1 MHEAGAKK
9 TGAGGA
15 IGLGRGTRGPVVQ
28 NLDWRRALSLNGVF
42 VSLTLLLFGL
52 RLLRPALLHRLL
64 EEDGPAEWATF
75 AAFTLAGGLY
85 ALAAR
90 RSAEAWPRLVAV
102 VLAVF
107 SFFVA
112 GEEISWGQRLLG
124 FRPPEVF
131 LEHNFQQ
138 ETNVH
143 NFLKK
148 ILDTRFIVAG
158 LSLVYAGAS
167 IPGVARRLPLG
178 TAAAAPIAVPL
189 VVVAA
194 LELVYPFSLVGEA
207 AELLFG
213 LALLTDA
220 GARSGWFAAGPR
232 KAVRA
237 WGLPAGAL
245 ALGTLLFPLNDAV
258 TTKRAEVLL
267 PQAQRELAELERR
280 YRHAPPWRPRLF
292 KKRRLHKRIYTAV
305 RARYLEG
312 DQGYFLDAWNQPL
325 WISFARTGPGGGKLL
340 VYSFGPNRRR
350 DSDLQ
355 RLKGAQGVEEVLEG
369 DDLGFLLTVGTST
382 RSIDQL

>member
-1 MHEAGAKK
+1 V
-9 TGAGGA
+9 
-15 IGLGRGTRGPVVQ
+15 L

-42 VSLTLLLFGL
+42 ASLTLLLFGL
-52 RLLRPALLHRLL
+52 RLLHPTLLHRLL

-75 AAFTLAGGLY
+75 AAFTIAGGLY

-90 RSAEAWPRLVAV
+90 RTPQAWPRLVAL

-107 SFFVA
+107 SIFVA

-148 ILDTRFIVAG
+148 ILDTRFVVAG
-158 LSLVYAGAS
+158 LSLIYAATS
-167 IPGVARRLPLG
+167 IPGLARRLPSG
-178 TAAAAPIAVPL
+178 TAPAGPIAVPL
-189 VVVAA
+189 LIVAA
-194 LELVYPFSLVGEA
+194 LELIYPFSLVGEA

-220 GARSGWFAAGPR
+220 GARSGLLTAGPH
-232 KAVRA
+232 AAAWA
-237 WGLPAGAL
+237 WGLPVAGL
-245 ALGTLLFPLNDAV
+245 AAGMLLFPLNDSI
-258 TTKRAEVLL
+258 TTRRALVLL
-267 PQAQRELAELERR
+267 PQAQRELAELEER
-280 YRHAPPWRPRLF
+280 YRHSPPWRSRLF

-305 RARYLEG
+305 RARYLVGEA
-312 DQGYFLDAWNQPL
+312 GYFLDAWNQPL
-325 WISFARTGPGGGKLL
+325 WINFARTERGGGKVL

-350 DSDLQ
+350 DTDLE
-355 RLKGAQGVEEVLEG
+355 RLGAAQNAAEVLEG

-382 RSIDQL
+382 RTAGQTPVASPTTSR